1 VASAESIEPV
11 VVQGTASGARL
22 HRSNGPSQH
31 LLDHGERLNR
41 DENPRSQSIMK
52 PNLRRLA
59 IVFTI
64 FMAAALV
71 VPTVASAQMRE
82 FSGRIDR
89 VSKKK
94 MIVDNRMGDK
104 VSFVPA
110 EAVEVTGEEKTE
122 WKQLK
127 KGDWVTVSWKFID
140 KPRKA
145 YKVTVRPPKEDDD
158 E

>member
-1 VASAESIEPV
+1 
-11 VVQGTASGARL
+11 
-22 HRSNGPSQH
+22 
-31 LLDHGERLNR
+31 
-41 DENPRSQSIMK
+41 MK

-59 IVFTI
+59 LTL
-64 FMAAALV
+64 ALV
-71 VPTVASAQMRE
+71 ASVALIAPGLAAAQMRE
-82 FSGRIDR
+82 FTGRIDR
-89 VSKKK
+89 VSAKK

-110 EAVEVTGEEKTE
+110 DDVEVSSETEEGKTS
-122 WKQLK
+122 WKSLK

-145 YKVTVRPPKEDDD
+145 YKVEVLVPRE